1 MKSWNEMRRDMT
13 KFAHRWKGAYDEK
26 SQAQAARGPVG
37 FISIKASLRLGASAI
52 LELKTYNI
60 IP

>member
-1 MKSWNEMRRDMT
+1 MKSWNEMRRDAT

-26 SQAQAARGPVG
+26 SQAKAACGPVG
-37 FISIKASLRLGASAI
+37 FTSSRAFLRLGASAI